1 AGPAGG
7 PPAAGAFGATHTGS
21 AGGSTVG
28 RSALRR
34 RGTDR
39 SHLGSNSDAGLGPSV
54 PERTGFDGDA
64 FYPRG
69 ADRAGFNGEF
79 QTGAPSVVSGA
90 GSTAGRARQQG
101 GGPQGVAVGSG
112 VGPLA
117 GPPSAGS
124 DVSVGSATAHPP
136 PKKAR
141 KAHESHGASASRLPS
156 SQSSAVTS
164 EAVGSG
170 GALPSSGPS
179 HPTAPGVG
187 EARGP
192 AGLSLSPGVQ
202 GPAVSGSKGGGR
214 SRQQPSHSGR
224 SRHDGG
230 SRTGTACSVPSV
242 SATPTPA
249 YAAQRLG
256 PSPFFPTGSPE
267 PSGAHAVGPSGASG
281 ASVASSG
288 AAASDGADTWE
299 GICPVCHKGES
310 SECNNMVACD
320 ACNQWFHFE
329 CVGYSAE
336 THEDDAWFCPQCYQN
351 GLVP

>member
-1 AGPAGG
+1 
-7 PPAAGAFGATHTGS
+7 AGAFGATHTGS

-141 KAHESHGASASRLPS
+141 K
-156 SQSSAVTS
+156 SSAVTS